1 MIKKINPKEEKKM
14 TNLEQVEKLREKAA
28 VSYDEAKEALEASG
42 GDLLDALI
50 YLEKNGKVS
59 TPEGG
64 GYYNSEK
71 ASEAPKKS
79 APKKKAQPER
89 DSFGD
94 LLRRFFRFCGM
105 LIHKGNINSFEVI
118 KDGQIKTAFPVT
130 ALVLLLV
137 FVFWITLPLMVIGLF
152 FGYSYRFRGPDLGK
166 ESVNE
171 AMNSV
176 AETAET
182 LKKSLA
188 GERETK
194 E

>member
-1 MIKKINPKEEKKM
+1 M
-14 TNLEQVEKLREKAA
+14 TNLDQVEKLREKAA

-50 YLEKNGKVS
+50 YLEKNGKVN

-71 ASEAPKKS
+71 ENEAPKKS

-94 LLRRFFRFCGM
+94 LLRRFFRFCAM

-118 KDGQIKTAFPVT
+118 KDGQVKTAFPVT
-130 ALVLLLV
+130 ALVLLLL
-137 FVFWITLPLMVIGLF
+137 FVFWITLPLIVIGLF

-166 ESVNE
+166 DSVNE
-171 AMNSV
+171 AMSSV
-176 AETAET
+176 SETAET
-182 LKKSLA
+182 LKKSLT
-188 GERETK
+188 GEKETK

>member
-1 MIKKINPKEEKKM
+1 M
-14 TNLEQVEKLREKAA
+14 TNLDQVEKLREKAA
-28 VSYDEAKEALEASG
+28 VSYDEAKEALEASS

-50 YLEKNGKVS
+50 YLEKNGKVN

-71 ASEAPKKS
+71 ASEASKKS

-94 LLRRFFRFCGM
+94 LLRRFFRFCAM
-105 LIHKGNINSFEVI
+105 LVHKGNTNSFEVI
-118 KDGQIKTAFPVT
+118 KDGQVKTAFPVT
-130 ALVLLLV
+130 ALVLLLL
-137 FVFWITLPLMVIGLF
+137 FVFWITLPLIVIGLF

-166 ESVNE
+166 DSVNE
-171 AMNSV
+171 AMSSV
-176 AETAET
+176 SETAKT
-182 LKKSLA
+182 LKKSLT
-188 GERETK
+188 GEKETK